1 MNTSIV
7 ISVLRGEIKL
17 VKLIQLLTVTQNI
30 TYHGLLSNSHEP
42 IEHVSE
48 EIVQQSAVS
57 ILPVN
62 PEVPMA
68 ATFLCVSPLH
78 PVLPLRPLP
87 TPLPPLSSPP
97 FLPLLSSFQRRLF
110 RWIRFRNKTGF
121 IITEISHLKPVRSRS
136 DALKKPP
143 LQVVQYLQS

>member
-57 ILPVN
+57 I
-62 PEVPMA
+62 
-68 ATFLCVSPLH
+68 
-78 PVLPLRPLP
+78 
-87 TPLPPLSSPP
+87 
-97 FLPLLSSFQRRLF
+97 
-110 RWIRFRNKTGF
+110 
-121 IITEISHLKPVRSRS
+121 
-136 DALKKPP
+136 
-143 LQVVQYLQS
+143 